1 MNETE
6 NTTTEVPELNNVAVV
21 GLLVGVTALTGAAL
35 GWLVGAGIAKLAE
48 PMLVHRIMKS
58 QTPEI

>member
-21 GLLVGVTALTGAAL
+21 GLLVGVTAVAGGAI
-35 GWLVGAGIAKLAE
+35 GWLAGAGIAKLAD
-48 PMLVHRIMKS
+48 PWLTSRIMKS

>member
-21 GLLVGVTALTGAAL
+21 GLLVGVPLAAGAI
-35 GWLVGAGIAKLAE
+35 GWLVGAGIAKLADKV
-48 PMLVHRIMKS
+48 LVPRLMTS